1 MDKLKK
7 FIAPIV
13 ISLYLLYILLT
24 TEYEMV
30 STPLSYLLRSIGKM
44 PESMIKGLVV
54 LGVLIVI
61 SVAIYIYFMKAGESD
76 E

>member
-24 TEYEMV
+24 TEYEMA